1 MNQITSFGNI
11 KSVQKTTKVISV
23 GTYLPDEVV
32 KSDDIMSEVHS
43 DEKYGIPVELLSRF
57 MGIKERRM
65 SKPDAKPSD
74 LAIPA
79 AQQAIDNADINP
91 DDIGLVIFCGIERDQ
106 PEPATAHTIQNK
118 LGLQAH
124 YAFDISNACIG
135 FVDGIQIANKFIN
148 SGAVK
153 NALVVTGEISTHVT
167 RSVIDEL
174 KAGATR
180 ERARNAIGSFSVG
193 DGGGAVIL
201 GEADPFSFEGFQPFF
216 NTIDSRHIDKCIY
229 KKSGNRISGQMKM
242 KELLD
247 QIIFMHQQSIKD
259 TLKNLTWN
267 KFDWVISHQTGL
279 KNFLAFADLDGIQE
293 EKMINTYTNLG
304 NLTTATFAHSWQKLI
319 NNGTVKRGD
328 KVGGLFTGSGLT
340 ISQFGIYY

>member
-1 MNQITSFGNI
+1 MNQKISFESI
-11 KSVQKTTKVISV
+11 KTVEKTTKILSV

-32 KSDDIMSEVHS
+32 KSDDIMSEVNS
-43 DEKYGIPVELLSRF
+43 YEKYGIPIELISRF
-57 MGIKERRM
+57 MGIHERRM
-65 SKPDAKPSD
+65 SKSDAKPSD

-79 AQQAIDNADINP
+79 AQQAIDEADINP

-106 PEPATAHTIQNK
+106 PEPATAHTIQNA
-118 LGLQAH
+118 LGLKAH
-124 YAFDISNACIG
+124 FAFDIANACIG

-148 SGAVK
+148 SGAIK

-174 KAGATR
+174 KTGTTR
-180 ERARNAIGSFSVG
+180 DRAMNAIGSFSVG

-201 GEADPFSFEGFQPFF
+201 GAANPFSFEGFQPFF
-216 NTIDSRHIDKCIY
+216 NTIDSSHIDKCIY
-229 KKSGNRISGQMKM
+229 KKVGNHVDGQMKM

-247 QIIFMHQQSIKD
+247 QIIFMHQESIEN
-259 TLKNLTWN
+259 TLNKLTW
-267 KFDWVISHQTGL
+267 KEFDWVISHQTGL
-279 KNFLAFADLDGIQE
+279 KNFLAFASFEGIQE
-293 EKMINTYTNLG
+293 ERMINTYSHLG
-304 NLTTATFAHSWQKLI
+304 NLTTATLAHSWKKLI
-319 NNGTVKRGD
+319 NNGKIKHGD